1 MNKNYVGLIS
11 LSVLISQPAYADRLE
26 PGSPLFGYQCY
37 HVDAERLK
45 LTPGDLW
52 VGKGMP
58 PVLNGPSVDSGKL
71 GVAPGV
77 VYVAW
82 PLQRQN
88 GFVRTLRV
96 GGQLGWISE
105 DVIRP
110 LYRAPGSTGGCTL
123 SWRGDRVQFHLDPG
137 AKAWFFPDGHD
148 IPKDKLR

>member
-1 MNKNYVGLIS
+1 MRNVRVALIAAS
-11 LSVLISQPAYADRLE
+11 LLTYEPAHAEHLE
-26 PGSPLFGYQCY
+26 PGTLLFGYQCY
-37 HVDAERLK
+37 HVDAVRLK
-45 LTPGDLW
+45 LTPEDLW
-52 VGKGMP
+52 AGRGLP
-58 PVLNGPSVDSGKL
+58 PVFNGPSADSGRL

-82 PLQRQN
+82 PLKRQN

-110 LYRAPGSTGGCTL
+110 LYRTPGSTGGCTL

-137 AKAWFFPDGHD
+137 ANAWFFPDGHD
-148 IPKDKLR
+148 IPNDKLR